1 MSSFD
6 TVIRGGTVID
16 GTGAEGIIADVGI
29 AGGRIAEIGK
39 IASKGEREIDAEGH
53 VVCPGFVDGHTH
65 MDAQINW
72 DPIGRNSCWHGITTV
87 VMGNCGFSVAPVRK
101 GEEAFVVR
109 NLERA
114 EDISPVA
121 MAAGMEW
128 KWQGF
133 SEYLDVVD
141 VLPKGINYSAYI
153 GHSALRTWAM
163 GERAFE
169 EEASDDDLSNMKGE
183 LNRALDAGAIGFSTS
198 RATAHLTAD
207 DRFVASRLA
216 SRHEVSELVRQMKGR
231 RGTAFEM
238 AQETHPVGTPAFDEF
253 YTWLYDLAVET
264 GVLVTFGVLGGQYR
278 RQLDYMDKARA
289 AGGRMFGQTHSRG
302 ITTLTSFRSSLSFDR
317 LPAWKE
323 FRSKPLEAQLAA
335 LKDPATRA
343 FLVNAIKEGNYTS
356 TAGAEAP
363 RPDWEKFYIYDH
375 VMPPWRSLAEV
386 SAQTGKHPGEIVIDM
401 AIESNLDAMF
411 MQPITHSTEEDTVQM
426 IRHPLTAMTFSDSGA
441 HVSQIADS
449 SIQSHLI
456 AYFWREKGLIPLEE
470 CINMITG
477 RPAEA
482 WGFADRGVLKP
493 GNMADINIFDPKTF
507 GPMMPE
513 IVHDL
518 PMGARRLSQK
528 SQGIKATLV
537 AGEVFMENGEHTGAL
552 PGKLLRRADA

>member
-1 MSSFD
+1 MSSYD
-6 TVIRGGTVID
+6 TVIRGGIVND
-16 GTGAEGIIADVGI
+16 GTGSPGVHADLGIVD
-29 AGGRIAEIGK
+29 GRIAEIGK
-39 IASKGEREIDAEGH
+39 IAAKGTREIDAEGH

-72 DPIGRNSCWHGITTV
+72 DPIGRNSCWHGITSV

-128 KWQGF
+128 KWESF

-141 VLPKGINYSAYI
+141 ALPKGINYAAYV

-169 EEASDDDLSNMKGE
+169 QEASEDDLAAMKGE
-183 LNRALDAGAIGFSTS
+183 LGRALDAGAIGFSTS

-216 SRHEVSELVRQMKGR
+216 SRHEVSELVRLMKGR
-231 RGTAFEM
+231 SGTAFEM
-238 AQETHPVGTPAFDEF
+238 AQETHQPGTPEFDEF
-253 YTWLYDLAVET
+253 YGWLCDLAVET
-264 GVLVTFGVLGGQYR
+264 GVLVTFGVLGTQWR
-278 RQLDYMDKARA
+278 RQLEYVDRARA

-302 ITTLTSFRSSLSFDR
+302 VTTLTSFRSALAFDR

-323 FRSKPLEAQLAA
+323 FRERPLEAQLAG
-335 LKDPATRA
+335 LKDAQTRA
-343 FLVNAIKEGNYTS
+343 MLIDAIKLGNYAS

-363 RPDWEKFYIYDH
+363 RPDWDKFFIFDKA
-375 VMPPWRSLAEV
+375 MPPWRSIAEV
-386 SAQTGKHPGEIVIDM
+386 SEQTGKHPGEIVVDL
-401 AIESNLDAMF
+401 AIETGLDALF
-411 MQPITHSTEEDTVQM
+411 MQPLTHASEDELVAMMT
-426 IRHPLTAMTFSDSGA
+426 HPDTAMTFSDSGA

-456 AYFWREKGLIPLEE
+456 AHFWREKGLIPLEQ
-470 CINMITG
+470 CIAMITSQ
-477 RPAEA
+477 PARA

-493 GNMADINIFDPKTF
+493 GNMADINVFDPATF
-507 GPMMPE
+507 GPEMPE
-513 IVHDL
+513 VVHDL

-528 SQGIKATLV
+528 SRGIKATLV
-537 AGEVFMENGEHTGAL
+537 AGEVFIENGEHTGAL
-552 PGKLLRRADA
+552 PGQLLRRADA

>member
-1 MSSFD
+1 
-6 TVIRGGTVID
+6 
-16 GTGAEGIIADVGI
+16 
-29 AGGRIAEIGK
+29 
-39 IASKGEREIDAEGH
+39 
-53 VVCPGFVDGHTH
+53 
-65 MDAQINW
+65 
-72 DPIGRNSCWHGITTV
+72 
-87 VMGNCGFSVAPVRK
+87 
-101 GEEAFVVR
+101 
-109 NLERA
+109 
-114 EDISPVA
+114 
-121 MAAGMEW
+121 
-128 KWQGF
+128 
-133 SEYLDVVD
+133 
-141 VLPKGINYSAYI
+141 
-153 GHSALRTWAM
+153 
-163 GERAFE
+163 
-169 EEASDDDLSNMKGE
+169 
-183 LNRALDAGAIGFSTS
+183 
-198 RATAHLTAD
+198 
-207 DRFVASRLA
+207 
-216 SRHEVSELVRQMKGR
+216 MKGR

-238 AQETHPVGTPAFDEF
+238 AQETHPVGTPGFDEF
-253 YTWLYDLAVET
+253 YGWLSDLAVET

-278 RQLDYMDKARA
+278 RQLDYMERVNK

-302 ITTLTSFRSSLSFDR
+302 ITTLTSFRSSLAFDR

-323 FRSKPLEAQLAA
+323 FRSKPIEAQLEA
-335 LKDPATRA
+335 LKDPATRE

-363 RPDWEKFYIYDH
+363 RPDWEKFFIYDH

-411 MQPITHSTEEDTVQM
+411 MQPITHSTEAETLEM

-470 CINMITG
+470 CIHMITG

-507 GPMMPE
+507 GPKMPE
-513 IVHDL
+513 IVNDL

-528 SQGIKATLV
+528 SQGIKATMI
-537 AGEVFMENGEHTGAL
+537 AGEVFIENGEHTGAL

>member
-6 TVIRGGTVID
+6 TVIRGGKVID
-16 GTGAEGIIADVGI
+16 GTGAEGAIADVGI
-29 AGGRIAEIGK
+29 VGGRIAEIGK
-39 IASKGEREIDAEGH
+39 IDAKGTHEIDAEGH

-87 VMGNCGFSVAPVRK
+87 VMGNCGFSVAPVK
-101 GEEAFVVR
+101 AGEEAFVVR

-114 EDISPVA
+114 EDISPAA

-128 KWQGF
+128 KWQSF

-141 VLPKGINYSAYI
+141 TLPKGINYSAYI

-169 EEASDDDLSNMKGE
+169 EEANDDDLAKMKGE
-183 LNRALDAGAIGFSTS
+183 LDRALDAGAIGFSTS
-198 RATAHLTAD
+198 RATAHLTSD
-207 DRFVASRLA
+207 DRAVASRLA

-231 RGTAFEM
+231 KGAAFEM
-238 AQETHPVGTPAFDEF
+238 AQETHPPGTPAFDEF
-253 YTWLYDLAVET
+253 YGWLHDLAVET

-278 RQLDYMDKARA
+278 RQLEHMERA
-289 AGGRMFGQTHSRG
+289 QKAGGRMFGQTHSRG
-302 ITTLTSFRSSLSFDR
+302 ITTLTSFRSSLAFDR

-323 FRSKPLEAQLAA
+323 FRAKPIEAQLAA
-335 LKDPATRA
+335 LKDPATREY
-343 FLVNAIKEGNYTS
+343 LVNAIKEGNYSS

-363 RPDWEKFYIYDH
+363 RPNWEKFYIYDK

-386 SAQTGKHPGEIVIDM
+386 SAQTGKHPGDIVIDM

-411 MQPITHSTEEDTVQM
+411 MQPITHSTEEETVEM

-441 HVSQIADS
+441 HVSQISDS

-470 CINMITG
+470 CIHMITG
-477 RPAEA
+477 RPAQA

-493 GNMADINIFDPKTF
+493 GNMADINIFDPMTF

-528 SQGIKATLV
+528 SKGIKATLV
-537 AGEVFMENGEHTGAL
+537 AGQVFIENGEHTGAL

>member
-1 MSSFD
+1 MSSYD
-6 TVIRGGTVID
+6 IVIRGGTVID
-16 GTGAEGIIADVGI
+16 GTGSQGVTADLAI
-29 AGGRIAEIGK
+29 AGDRIVEIGK
-39 IASKGEREIDAEGH
+39 IAARGTREIDAEGY

-114 EDISPVA
+114 EDISPDA

-128 KWQGF
+128 NWQSF

-141 VLPKGINYSAYI
+141 SLPKGINYSAYV

-169 EEASDDDLSNMKGE
+169 QEASDEDLAAMKGE

-238 AQETHPVGTPAFDEF
+238 AQETHVVGTPEFDAF
-253 YTWLYDLAVET
+253 YGWLSDLAIET
-264 GVLVTFGVLGGQYR
+264 GVLVTFGVLGAQYR
-278 RQLDYMDKARA
+278 RQLEYMERTSK

-302 ITTLTSFRSSLSFDR
+302 ITTLTSFRSSLAFDR
-317 LPAWKE
+317 LPEWKA
-323 FRSKPLEAQLAA
+323 FRERSLEGQLAG

-343 FLVNAIKEGNYTS
+343 MLVDAIKQGNYTS

-363 RPDWEKFYIYDH
+363 RPDWEKFFVYDK
-375 VMPPWRSLAEV
+375 VMPPWRSLAEL
-386 SAQTGKHPGEIVIDM
+386 SAQTGKHPGELVIDM

-411 MQPITHSTEEDTVQM
+411 MQPITHSTEAETVEM

-441 HVSQIADS
+441 HVSQISDS

-456 AYFWREKGLIPLEE
+456 AYFWREKGIIPLEE
-470 CINMITG
+470 CIHMITG

-482 WGFADRGVLKP
+482 WGFADRGLLRP
-493 GNMADINIFDPKTF
+493 GNMADVNIFDPQTF
-507 GPMMPE
+507 GPQMPE

-518 PMGARRLSQK
+518 PRGARRLSQK
-528 SQGIKATLV
+528 SQGIRATLV
-537 AGEVFMENGEHTGAL
+537 AGEVFIENGEHTGAL